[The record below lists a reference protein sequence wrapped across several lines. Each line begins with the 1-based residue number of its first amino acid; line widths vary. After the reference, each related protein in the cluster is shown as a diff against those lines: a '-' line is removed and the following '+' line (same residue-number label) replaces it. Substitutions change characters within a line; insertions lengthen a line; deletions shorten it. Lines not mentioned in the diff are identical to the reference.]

1 MKKMSELKALL
12 EVFEGRMS
20 FKDWKVSRRY
30 RKPTSD
36 EETKVALGELIRLVV
51 SIGERVLKIEK
62 RLQALEEHEH
72 Q

>member
-1 MKKMSELKALL
+1 
-12 EVFEGRMS
+12 MS